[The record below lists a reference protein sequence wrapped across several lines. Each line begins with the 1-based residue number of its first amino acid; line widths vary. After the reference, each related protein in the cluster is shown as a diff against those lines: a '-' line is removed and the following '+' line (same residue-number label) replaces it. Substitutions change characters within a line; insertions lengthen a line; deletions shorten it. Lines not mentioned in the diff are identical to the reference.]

1 MKKIFTLLTVLG
13 LSVMG
18 LKAQQ
23 VWTGATS
30 TDWNDATNWRE
41 GAVPPDTGRIQ
52 ISTSFVT
59 VDPITL
65 LPVVDPVTLLPLD
78 PLPVTRFPVL
88 SANTSVD
95 NLTIDAGAT
104 LNLNGKTLNV
114 FGRVSGTG
122 LIVGSPT
129 SGIYAG
135 GPGAVIYKL
144 AAEHTLEFS
153 ANPARYFEDFSTLE
167 NPASPGYGTIEFGDA
182 TATFDVSASTSV
194 GEPIIYNDILDPAI
208 NFLTVG
214 DASNGVKL
222 VLDMIGTEDITAFSG
237 LFGFTDLGFAE
248 INGHRRFNL
257 VIKFKDGSPDVIR
270 RDSTSLVGAPTFIG
284 VVANRAISQI
294 SMEPL
299 ENNVYA
305 KMSDLTFG
313 KRVAFGPLNADTLG
327 SLTVDLY
334 HADTLT
340 LADTVNI
347 AQVVTPMRGTIL
359 ADSKIKLMSSLAGT
373 ARVASHNDS
382 SNVAGNVIV
391 ERYIP
396 SSRKQQWRFLGF
408 PLSDSA
414 AISDLTGFNYDFTLP
429 TLKYFNPAG
438 DDLVYGTGNAAANA
452 GYVHYTD
459 ATQKVGPGQG
469 IAAWLYT
476 SATPENGTLAN
487 AITISSTGLL
497 NESGASF
504 TKTLQLGTA
513 GWNLVGNPF
522 ASTIDW
528 NSAGITKTNLDATV
542 YRWNPETV
550 NWSTYNSTTGVSTG
564 NGTRYIESG
573 AAFFVKSGASRV
585 ITPALTFAQSAK
597 SAEAGTADHLSRN
610 GKRLDIASQRVG
622 SDASS
627 QLSGLRVRTSGTG
640 NTVPADI
647 YLDLSKSDATA
658 AFDSK
663 YDALSMGRSAG
674 ADVKFAGEQDE
685 MAVQFDAPIKTP
697 GAEKRYYPLNLSVP
711 QQGAASIDVAVEGS
725 WNSLNTVSL
734 IDTKDN
740 KTIPMVGGKLS
751 YAFKMQDLK
760 EPGRFL
766 LAINHVASKGADNS
780 KEVTVRVLN
789 NPVRSETIQALISH
803 PSAKAKNW
811 SVLSASGSAMSNGQ
825 INPADASVQHELK
838 AGKLNSNGVYYLK
851 VNFENGDSKTVR
863 FVKL

>member
-30 TDWNDATNWRE
+30 SDWNDATNWLA

-52 ISTSFVT
+52 IPTSFVI
-59 VDPITL
+59 VNPITL
-65 LPVVDPVTLLPLD
+65 LPTNTPVAN
-78 PLPVTRFPVL
+78 FPRLV
-88 SANTSVD
+88 AATKVD
-95 NLTIDAGAT
+95 NLTIDAGAS
-104 LNLNGKTLNV
+104 LNLNGQTLTV
-114 FGRVSGTG
+114 FGKVSGTG
-122 LIVGSPT
+122 LIKGSPT
-129 SGIYAG
+129 SGVYAG

-144 AAEHTLEFS
+144 ANQHVQEFS
-153 ANPARYFEDFSTLE
+153 ASPARYFENFSTLAT
-167 NPASPGYGTIEFGDA
+167 PGSPGYGTIEFGNVA
-182 TATFDVSASTSV
+182 GTFDISASTSI
-194 GEPIIYNDILDPAI
+194 GEPIIYNDLVNPAI

-214 DASNGVKL
+214 ESNNGIDL
-222 VLDMIGTEDITAFSG
+222 ILTPIGTEDITAFSG

-257 VIKFKDGSPDVIR
+257 IIKFKDGSPDVIR
-270 RDSTSLVGAPTFIG
+270 RDSTSLTGVSTFIG

-294 SMEPL
+294 IMRPL

-305 KMSDLTFG
+305 KMTDLTFG
-313 KRVAFGPLNADTLG
+313 KRVAFGPLNTDTLG
-327 SLTVDLY
+327 SLSVDIY

-340 LADTVNI
+340 LANTVNI
-347 AQVVTPMRGTIL
+347 AQTITPLRGTLL
-359 ADSKIKLMSSLAGT
+359 ADGKVKLLSSATGT
-373 ARVASHNDS
+373 ARVAAHNDS
-382 SNVAGNVIV
+382 SRIAGNVTV
-391 ERYIP
+391 ERYVP
-396 SSRKQQWRFLGF
+396 SSKKQQWRFIGF
-408 PLSDSA
+408 PLRDSV
-414 AISDLTGFNYDFTLP
+414 AISSLSGFNYDFTLP
-429 TLKYFNPAG
+429 TLKYFNPAA
-438 DDLVYGTGNAAANA
+438 DNLVYGTGNTTGNA
-452 GYVHYTD
+452 GYVHYTA

-476 SATPENGTLAN
+476 SATPENGILAN
-487 AITISSTGLL
+487 PITISSTGIL

-504 TKTLQLGTA
+504 TRTLQLGTA
-513 GWNLVGNPF
+513 GWNLVANPF
-522 ASTIDW
+522 PSTIDW
-528 NSAGITKTNLDATV
+528 NSAGITKTNLDSTV
-542 YRWNPETV
+542 YRWNPDAV
-550 NWSTYNSTTGVSTG
+550 SWSTYNSTTGVSTG
-564 NGTRYIESG
+564 SGSRFIESG
-573 AAFFVKSGASRV
+573 ASFFVKSGTSRV
-585 ITPALTFAQSAK
+585 VTPALTFAQSSK
-597 SAEAGTADHLSRN
+597 SADAGTTDHLSRN

-622 SDASS
+622 SGGAS

-640 NTVPADI
+640 NTIPADI

-658 AFDSK
+658 AYDYK
-663 YDALSMGRSAG
+663 YDAVAMGRSSG

-685 MAVQFDAPIKTP
+685 LSVQFDAPIKTP
-697 GAEKRYYPLNLSVP
+697 GAEKRYYPMTVSVP
-711 QQGAASIDVAVEGS
+711 KAGATSLDVAIEGT

-734 IDTKDN
+734 IDSKDN

-751 YAFKMQDLK
+751 YSFNMQELK
-760 EPGRFL
+760 EEGRFL

-803 PSAKAKNW
+803 PNAKAKNW
-811 SVLSASGSAMSNGQ
+811 SVLSASGSAMSTGQ
-825 INPADASVQHELK
+825 INPSDASVQHELK